1 MEDPFIREKNR
12 QLANVKKMYDTTS
25 GEVKEMWRKK
35 WYDLVK
41 VIETRI
47 REIDK
52 IRHDLN

>member
-12 QLANVKKMYDTTS
+12 QLDNVKKMYDTTS

-41 VIETRI
+41 VIGTRI
-47 REIDK
+47 REIDR
-52 IRHDLN
+52 IRHNLN